1 MDDMDD
7 TTDQVPVPG
16 DAAGLAGALADK
28 DPAVGLNAVWS
39 LRNLLEQIERLQVD
53 NARSL
58 GWSWQDVA
66 RILRVT
72 KQSVHEKHAARRKAM
87 GLES

>member
-1 MDDMDD
+1 
-7 TTDQVPVPG
+7 
-16 DAAGLAGALADK
+16 
-28 DPAVGLNAVWS
+28 VWA
-39 LRNLLEQIERLQVD
+39 LRNLLEQVERLQVD

-66 RILRVT
+66 RVLRVT

-87 GLES
+87 GLEA